1 MIAALL
7 EDRPIYVFD
16 EWSAE
21 QDIHFRKY
29 FYTKILADLKAKGKT
44 VIAVTHDERY
54 WHVADRVVRLDLG
67 TVLWE
72 RPSAAWRDA

>member
-1 MIAALL
+1 MGLAHKVRFENGRFSQISLSTGQRKRLALIAALL

-29 FYTKILADLKAKGKT
+29 FYTKILADLKAT
-44 VIAVTHDERY
+44 RQNRHRRHA
-54 WHVADRVVRLDLG
+54 
-67 TVLWE
+67 
-72 RPSAAWRDA
+72 